1 MRMILLGPPGVGK
14 GTQGG
19 FIARRY
25 GIPHVSTGDMLRAAV
40 RAGSRLGL
48 EAKRHMD
55 AGGLLPDRVIIELV
69 AQRIREADCDAGF
82 LLDGYPRTVVQAQAM
97 AAAGIEIDIVVE
109 FWLTLEEL
117 LRRSSGRLVHPA
129 SGRTYHAV
137 FNPPKAPGKDDIS
150 GEELVQRADDR
161 PDAAASRLEVHNQ
174 HAPALVEHYTARIA
188 RGEPGAPRYVRI
200 SAEGPVAAVRDRLFE
215 TLGAH
220 PGVALI

>member
-55 AGGLLPDRVIIELV
+55 AGGLVPDRVIIELV

-109 FWLTLEEL
+109 FWLTPEEL

-161 PDAAASRLEVHNQ
+161 PDAAASRLQVHNQ

-215 TLGAH
+215 ALGAH

>member
-14 GTQGG
+14 GTQAD
-19 FIARRY
+19 FIAQRY
-25 GIPHVSTGDMLRAAV
+25 HIPHVSTGDMLRAAV

-55 AGGLLPDRVIIELV
+55 TGGLVPDSVIIELV
-69 AQRIREADCDAGF
+69 AQRIRKPDCDTGF

-109 FWLTLEEL
+109 FWLAPEEL

-137 FNPPKAPGKDDIS
+137 FNPPKVPGKDDIT
-150 GEELVQRADDR
+150 GEDLVQRADDR
-161 PDAAASRLEVHNQ
+161 ADAAARRLEVHNQ
-174 HAPALVEHYTARIA
+174 HGPALVEHYTGRVA
-188 RGEPGAPRYVRI
+188 RGEPGAPCYVRI
-200 SAEGPVAAVRDRLFE
+200 SAEGPVEAVRDRLFE
-215 TLGAH
+215 TLGVHRA
-220 PGVALI
+220 VALS

>member
-14 GTQGG
+14 GTQAG
-19 FIARRY
+19 FIAQRY
-25 GIPHVSTGDMLRAAV
+25 GIPHISTGEMLRAAV
-40 RAGSRLGL
+40 RSGNRLGL
-48 EAKRHMD
+48 EARRHMD
-55 AGGLLPDRVIIELV
+55 AGGLVPDRVIIELV

-129 SGRTYHAV
+129 SGRTYHTV
-137 FNPPKAPGKDDIS
+137 FNPPQVPGKDDMT
-150 GEELVQRADDR
+150 GEDLVQRADDR
-161 PDAAASRLEVHNQ
+161 PDAAARRLEVHNQ
-174 HAPALVEHYTARIA
+174 HASALVEHYTTRIA

-200 SAEGPVAAVRDRLFE
+200 SAEGPVDAVRDRLFE
-215 TLGAH
+215 TLDA
-220 PGVALI
+220 PRGVALR